1 MKLCMYVCVSH
12 FVYLWDSYV
21 TMTAKSAGKQLQMW
35 MYTEDERK
43 MSKKK
48 SLDLNINVKALISVT
63 LSVPFL

>member
-1 MKLCMYVCVSH
+1 MYVCVSH

-48 SLDLNINVKALISVT
+48 SGFKYKCL
-63 LSVPFL
+63 PC